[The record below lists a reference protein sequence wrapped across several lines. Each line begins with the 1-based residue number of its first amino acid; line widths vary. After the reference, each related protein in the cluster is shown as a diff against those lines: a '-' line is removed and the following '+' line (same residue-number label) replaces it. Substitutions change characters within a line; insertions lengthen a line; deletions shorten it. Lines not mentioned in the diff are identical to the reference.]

1 MPPIPPLPI
10 SVPSTFRVIAHRG
23 ASAYAPE
30 NTLTAFEL
38 AERMGVPDVELDTQL
53 TTDGVVA
60 VCHDSTLA
68 RYGHGERRVE
78 EMSWAE
84 LAALDMGSWFS
95 PFLFGG
101 ERMIH
106 LDQLFEHFDDR
117 LIYHIELKGRAPGL
131 AAAVYALIQRH
142 GIGEA
147 CYITSFS
154 YESLVAMRKEWPS
167 ARLGWLV
174 RVIDE
179 EVLARAEALKLY
191 QLCPQ
196 AEQVTPDRVTA
207 ARRVVENVRAWGI
220 QGTQVAQH
228 SAEVISLIERVRD
241 SGCDGT
247 TINWPDWITTER

>member
-1 MPPIPPLPI
+1 MSPIPPLPI
-10 SVPSTFRVIAHRG
+10 SVPGSFCVIAHRG

-30 NTLTAFEL
+30 NTLAAFEL

-84 LAALDMGSWFS
+84 LAALDMGAWFS

-106 LDQLFEHFDDR
+106 LDQLFEHFGNR
-117 LIYHIELKGRAPGL
+117 LTYHIELKGRAPGL
-131 AAAVYALIQRH
+131 AAAVHALIERR
-142 GIGEA
+142 GLAEV

-154 YESLVAMRKEWPS
+154 YDALVAMRKEWPS

-174 RVIDE
+174 RVINED
-179 EVLARAEALKLY
+179 VLAKAEALQLY

-196 AEQVTPDRVTA
+196 AEQVTPEMVTA
-207 ARRVVENVRAWGI
+207 ARRVVGNVRAWGI
-220 QGTQVAQH
+220 LGTHVLQQ
-228 SAEVISLIERVRD
+228 SAEVAELIERVRD
-241 SGCDGT
+241 SDCDGT
-247 TINWPDWITTER
+247 TINWPDWIAPGS